1 MRTKPFFFMHIIHRG
16 IVSKSYKENCLE
28 SFRASFK
35 KRFGIE
41 TDIHST
47 RDKKFVCFHD
57 FTLKR
62 IFKISKSI
70 KNINYEDLKKIKNK
84 NFEIPQLKEVLK
96 ISKNKFPVFIE
107 IKPLFNKKLL
117 SNLIKETRGFK
128 KCTFISFK
136 HENIYNLLKLNS
148 KLSVGLSFSNKS
160 SVKSILKSSLN
171 KKIKYLILDKKFLN
185 SRRIQTIN
193 KEKYYYTIKNKKE
206 FLKYEKDNNLI
217 FENL

>member
-1 MRTKPFFFMHIIHRG
+1 MHIIHRG

-35 KRFGIE
+35 KRYGIE

-47 RDKKFVCFHD
+47 KDKKFVCFHD

-70 KNINYEDLKKIKNK
+70 KNINYENLKKIKNK
-84 NFEIPQLKEVLK
+84 NFQIPLLKEVLK

-107 IKPLFNKKLL
+107 IKPLFDKKLL
-117 SNLIKETRGFK
+117 SNLIKETRSFK

-185 SRRIQTIN
+185 NEKINKTN
-193 KEKYYYTIKNKKE
+193 KEKYYYTIKSKKE
-206 FLKYEKDNNLI
+206 FLKYNENNNLI

>member
-1 MRTKPFFFMHIIHRG
+1 MHIIHRG
-16 IVSKSYKENCLE
+16 IVNKSYKENCLE
-28 SFRASFK
+28 SFRASYK
-35 KRFGIE
+35 KRYGIE
-41 TDIHST
+41 TDIQST
-47 RDKKFVCFHD
+47 KDKKFVCFHD

-84 NFEIPQLKEVLK
+84 NFQIPPLKEVLK
-96 ISKNKFPVFIE
+96 ISKKKFPIFIE
-107 IKPLFNKKLL
+107 IKPLFNKELL
-117 SNLIKETRGFK
+117 SNLIKETRSFK

-185 SRRIQTIN
+185 SRRIQIIN

>member
-1 MRTKPFFFMHIIHRG
+1 MHIIHRG

-35 KRFGIE
+35 KRYGIE

-47 RDKKFVCFHD
+47 KDKKFVCFHD

-62 IFKISKSI
+62 IFKISRSI

-84 NFEIPQLKEVLK
+84 NFQIPPLKEVLK

-107 IKPLFNKKLL
+107 IKPLFDKELL
-117 SNLIKETRGFK
+117 SNLIKETRSFK

-160 SVKSILKSSLN
+160 SVKSIIRSSLD

-206 FLKYEKDNNLI
+206 FLKYEKNNNLI

>member
-1 MRTKPFFFMHIIHRG
+1 MHIIHRG
-16 IVSKSYKENCLE
+16 IVNKNYKENCLE

-47 RDKKFVCFHD
+47 KDKKFVCFHD

-84 NFEIPQLKEVLK
+84 NFQIPPLKEVLK
-96 ISKNKFPVFIE
+96 ISKKKFPIFIE
-107 IKPLFNKKLL
+107 IKPLFNKELL
-117 SNLIKETRGFK
+117 SNLIKETRSFK

-148 KLSVGLSFSNKS
+148 KLSVGLSFSKKS

-171 KKIKYLILDKKFLN
+171 KRIKYLILDKKFLEN
-185 SRRIQTIN
+185 VKIQMIN
-193 KEKYYYTIKNKKE
+193 KEKYYYTIKSKRE
-206 FLKYEKDNNLI
+206 FLKYNKNNNLI

>member
-1 MRTKPFFFMHIIHRG
+1 M
-16 IVSKSYKENCLE
+16 YK
-28 SFRASFK
+28 RQFK

-47 RDKKFVCFHD
+47 KDKKFVCFHD

-84 NFEIPQLKEVLK
+84 NFQIPPLKEVLK
-96 ISKNKFPVFIE
+96 ISKKKFPIFIE
-107 IKPLFNKKLL
+107 IKPLFNKELL
-117 SNLIKETRGFK
+117 SNLIKETRSFK

-160 SVKSILKSSLN
+160 SIKSILKSSLN

-185 SRRIQTIN
+185 SRRIQIIN
-193 KEKYYYTIKNKKE
+193 KEKYYYTIKSKKE
-206 FLKYEKDNNLI
+206 FLKYNKNNNLI

>member
-1 MRTKPFFFMHIIHRG
+1 M
-16 IVSKSYKENCLE
+16 
-28 SFRASFK
+28 
-35 KRFGIE
+35 
-41 TDIHST
+41 
-47 RDKKFVCFHD
+47 CFHD

-84 NFEIPQLKEVLK
+84 NFQIPPLKEVLK

-107 IKPLFNKKLL
+107 IKPLFDKELL
-117 SNLIKETRGFK
+117 SNLIKETRSFK

-171 KKIKYLILDKKFLN
+171 KNIKYLILDKKFLN

>member
-1 MRTKPFFFMHIIHRG
+1 MHIIHRG
-16 IVSKSYKENCLE
+16 IVNKSYKENCLK

-47 RDKKFVCFHD
+47 KDKKFVCFHD

-70 KNINYEDLKKIKNK
+70 NNINFEDLKKIKNK
-84 NFEIPQLKEVLK
+84 NFQIPPLKEVLK
-96 ISKNKFPVFIE
+96 ISKKKFPIFIE
-107 IKPLFNKKLL
+107 IKPLFNKELL
-117 SNLIKETRGFK
+117 SNLIKETRSFK

-148 KLSVGLSFSNKS
+148 KLSAGLSFSNKS
-160 SVKSILKSSLN
+160 SVKTILKSSLN
-171 KKIKYLILDKKFLN
+171 KRIKYLILDKKFLN
-185 SRRIQTIN
+185 NGKIQMIN

-206 FLKYEKDNNLI
+206 FLKYKKNNNLI